1 MSSTIDM
8 DYRGVFGINI
18 NLLGD
23 EEYNP
28 PMKETK
34 LAQQWS

>member
-1 MSSTIDM
+1 
-8 DYRGVFGINI
+8 
-18 NLLGD
+18 LLGD